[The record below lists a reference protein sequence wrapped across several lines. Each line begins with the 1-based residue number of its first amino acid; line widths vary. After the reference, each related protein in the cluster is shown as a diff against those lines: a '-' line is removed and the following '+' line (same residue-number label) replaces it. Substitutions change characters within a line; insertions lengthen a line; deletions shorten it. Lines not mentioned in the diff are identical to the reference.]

1 MDGFTPNDNVV
12 VIAATN
18 RGDLLDPALL
28 RPGRFD
34 RRVVLDMPDKEG
46 REAILKIHARGKK
59 FAKKIDWGKI
69 ADRTVGFSGADL
81 ENMLN
86 EAAILAARDNKK
98 GIDLDD
104 IEEAATKVKLGPA
117 KRKLQSEED
126 KKITAYHE
134 AGHAIVTHFLPK
146 MDPVERI
153 SIVARG
159 MSLGHTLIPPA
170 SDRTHET
177 KSRILNQI
185 TAMLGGRAAEE
196 VVFNEMTS
204 GAANDIDKA
213 TALARAMVVEFGMS
227 DLGPLNLGP
236 QYDVDEFGKTQW
248 YEPSNISP
256 AMQEKVDLEI
266 KKIIDSSYR
275 QAVAIVKKERKS
287 LML

>member
-1 MDGFTPNDNVV
+1 
-12 VIAATN
+12 
-18 RGDLLDPALL
+18 
-28 RPGRFD
+28 
-34 RRVVLDMPDKEG
+34 
-46 REAILKIHARGKK
+46 
-59 FAKKIDWGKI
+59 
-69 ADRTVGFSGADL
+69 
-81 ENMLN
+81 
-86 EAAILAARDNKK
+86 
-98 GIDLDD
+98 
-104 IEEAATKVKLGPA
+104 
-117 KRKLQSEED
+117 
-126 KKITAYHE
+126 
-134 AGHAIVTHFLPK
+134 
-146 MDPVERI
+146 
-153 SIVARG
+153 

-196 VVFNEMTS
+196 VAFNEMTS
-204 GAANDIDKA
+204 GAASDIDKA

-275 QAVAIVKKERKS
+275 QAVAIVKKERKK
-287 LML
+287 LDAVVAALLKKETLTRDEFEKIVNGR